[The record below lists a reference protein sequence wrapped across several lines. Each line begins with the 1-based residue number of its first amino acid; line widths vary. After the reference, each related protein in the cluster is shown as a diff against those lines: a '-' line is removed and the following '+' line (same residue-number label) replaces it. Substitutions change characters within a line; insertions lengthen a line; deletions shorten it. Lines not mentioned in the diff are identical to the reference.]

1 MGFMPP
7 TSPLTWPCA
16 WPSLILYSF
25 AMLAS
30 ELNCAARCAVV
41 AKRRTL
47 LESIMVN
54 LLIQLRVS

>member
-41 AKRRTL
+41 AKRRTP
-47 LESIMVN
+47 LESIMVD
-54 LLIQLRVS
+54 LLI